1 MKWND
6 FVSNVQRWAAE
17 RGIYEHSTALAQL
30 YKAISEHG
38 ELVDGVAKQDK
49 EAIKDGIGDVAVCL
63 INTVVLL
70 GDTTVLLGERR
81 DIRTS
86 RAILGVH
93 IALGTSLDNL
103 TALTDGSN
111 DKALVAALVTSA
123 LGHLQAIAHNEGL
136 KFYECLGA
144 AWDAIKDRRGKMVP
158 GGVFVKEG
166 DDD

>member
-38 ELVDGVAKQDK
+38 ELVAGGAKQDK

-136 KFYECLGA
+136 KFSECLGA
-144 AWDAIKDRRGKMVP
+144 AWDAIKNRRGKMVP

-166 DDD
+166 D

>member
-6 FVSNVQRWAAE
+6 FVTNVQGWAAE
-17 RGIYEHSTALAQL
+17 RGIYEHSSALAQL

-63 INTVVLL
+63 VNTVVLL
-70 GDTTVLLGERR
+70 GGAAIILGERR
-81 DIRTS
+81 DARTS

-103 TALTDGSN
+103 TALTDDSN
-111 DKALVAALVTSA
+111 NKALVAALITSA
-123 LGHLQAIAHNEGL
+123 LGHLQTIAHNEGL

-144 AWDAIKDRRGKMVP
+144 AWDAIKDRKGFLSKS
-158 GGVFVKEG
+158 GVFIKE
-166 DDD
+166 

>member
-1 MKWND
+1 MEWND

-17 RGIYEHSTALAQL
+17 RGIYEHSSALAQL

-38 ELVDGVAKQDK
+38 ELVDGVAKQEK
-49 EAIKDGIGDVAVCL
+49 AAIKDGSGDVAVCL
-63 INTVVLL
+63 INTVVLR
-70 GDTTVLLGERR
+70 GDATVLLGERR
-81 DIRTS
+81 DIRPG
-86 RAILGVH
+86 RAILRVH
-93 IALGTSLDNL
+93 IALGPSLDNL

-144 AWDAIKDRRGKMVP
+144 AWDAIKGRHGKVVP

-166 DDD
+166 D